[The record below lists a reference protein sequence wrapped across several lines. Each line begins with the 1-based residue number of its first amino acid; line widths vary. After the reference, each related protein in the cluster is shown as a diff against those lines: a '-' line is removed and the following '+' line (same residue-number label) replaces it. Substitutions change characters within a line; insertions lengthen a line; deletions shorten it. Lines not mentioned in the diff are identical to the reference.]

1 MRITN
6 SMITTKY
13 LRSVNTLSTGLDK
26 LYSQMTTGR
35 AFFRSSENTAAAVK
49 AYQIRKEM
57 TQTEG
62 YQANIQH
69 AQSSLTNAE
78 SSLTHIEELMKDV
91 KDRIIQANTASASA
105 DERKIAATELRSI
118 QESLLQA
125 LNSNS
130 TDGYYFGGANTQTKP
145 FTVDANGKLLYNGK
159 LLSGL
164 SSADADQLSSESM
177 SVDIGLGLRTI
188 PDSLDPTNPAKSTVD
203 PDSVFQYTI
212 PGINIT
218 GSGTVTTPSGTTVSA
233 NLYDLIGELA
243 TQLES
248 PSYTYEAVDELYG
261 VFSDASMN
269 VVFNLTE
276 IGAKTS
282 YLDFMTDRYDTRTLD
297 LEERQDKVEYVDPAR
312 SIIDFKSQQVAYNA
326 ALQMG
331 AQIIPP
337 SIFNYMK

>member
-35 AFFRSSENTAAAVK
+35 AFSRSSENTAAAIK

-78 SSLTHIEELMKDV
+78 SSLTHIEELMKSV
-91 KDRIIQANTASASA
+91 KDRILQANTASASA

-145 FTVDANGKLLYNGK
+145 FTVDASGQLMYNGQ

-164 SSADADQLSSESM
+164 TSTDADHLSGESM
-177 SVDIGLGLRTI
+177 YVDIGLGLRTI
-188 PDSLDPTNPAKSTVD
+188 PAIPPNPANSTVD
-203 PDSVFQYTI
+203 PDSVFHYTI

-218 GSGTVTTPSGTTVSA
+218 GSGTMTLPINTTISS
-233 NLYDLIGELA
+233 NLYDLIGKMADE
-243 TQLES
+243 LES
-248 PSYTYEAVDELYG
+248 PSYTYESVDELYG
-261 VFSDASMN
+261 AFRDKSMN

-282 YLDFMTDRYDTRTLD
+282 YLDFMTDRYETRTGD
-297 LEERQDKVEYVDPAR
+297 LEERQDNVEFVDPAR
-312 SIIDFKSQQVAYNA
+312 AIIDFKSQQVAYNA

>member
-13 LRSVNTLSTGLDK
+13 LRSVNNLSTGLDK

-35 AFFRSSENTAAAVK
+35 AFSRSSENTAAAIK

-78 SSLTHIEELMKDV
+78 SSLTHIEELMKNV
-91 KDRIIQANTASASA
+91 KDRILQANTASASA

-145 FTVDANGKLLYNGK
+145 FTLDSNGKLLYNGQ

-164 SSADADQLSSESM
+164 TSTDADQLSGESM
-177 SVDIGLGLRTI
+177 YVDIGLGLLTI
-188 PDSLDPTNPAKSTVD
+188 PAIPPNPSNSTVD
-203 PDSVFQYTI
+203 PDSVFHYTI
-212 PGINIT
+212 PGINIV
-218 GSGTVTTPSGTTVSA
+218 GSGEITLPSGGTPISS
-233 NLYDLIGELA
+233 NLYDMIGELA
-243 TQLES
+243 TKLES
-248 PSYTYEAVDELYG
+248 SSYTYESVDELYG
-261 VFSDASMN
+261 AFRDKSMN

-282 YLDFMTDRYDTRTLD
+282 YLDFMTDRYETRTGD
-297 LEERQDKVEYVDPAR
+297 LEERQDNVEFVDPAR
-312 SIIDFKSQQVAYNA
+312 AIIDFKSQQVAYNA